1 MAGVREEAYHGESNE
16 GAHGAAVIISWEAAI
31 SGLEVG
37 WDIEVRPL
45 GREGGAAGVVVLEDG
60 EESGLVADV
69 GDLLIVEVVESVDEG
84 CWSSKVGDES
94 CLVVRYEA

>member
-1 MAGVREEAYHGESNE
+1 M
-16 GAHGAAVIISWEAAI
+16 
-31 SGLEVG
+31 
-37 WDIEVRPL
+37 
-45 GREGGAAGVVVLEDG
+45 VLEDG